1 MSQAKRPWVQGRN
14 EFAAALWH
22 TEGVWLRALL
32 VVPVPVLMVLLAP
45 LVCDS
50 TNRAENTSLLTYGSV
65 QIYTSDTNHH
75 EQATNEPRRN
85 ETII

>member
-50 TNRAENTSLLTYGSV
+50 TKKQKTLTSSHTGPSK
-65 QIYTSDTNHH
+65 YTRQTRTTTNKPRTNH
-75 EQATNEPRRN
+75 E
-85 ETII
+85 ETKQ